1 MGYLIKMKMI
11 FYQND
16 FYQVHH
22 DNYPQKQH
30 SQPDPA
36 LTMSLRRLNSRRQS
50 GNSQAVFSRRFNT
63 RRVSGNSQAVV
74 SRRFNTRRASGNTQG
89 GV

>member
-11 FYQND
+11 FYRTT
-16 FYQVHH
+16 FYQMSQDH
-22 DNYPQKQH
+22 YPQKQH

-50 GNSQAVFSRRFNT
+50 GNSQAIVSRKFNT
-63 RRVSGNSQAVV
+63 RRVSANTQAVV